1 MSGKM
6 FSLRTW
12 FATQAKG
19 IVSGRA
25 TDNCFWKLLSDRI
38 PSILV
43 QKLPDEINGQNCKM
57 SIGGVRNAY
66 TT

>member
-1 MSGKM
+1 MK
-6 FSLRTW
+6 SL
-12 FATQAKG
+12 
-19 IVSGRA
+19 V
-25 TDNCFWKLLSDRI
+25 KLLSDRT

-43 QKLPDEINGQNCKM
+43 QKLPDEINGQNYKM